1 MPKPTLLMIRPL
13 PQARD
18 FVQALTDQT
27 GKAPPTLFSPI
38 LQINPITADPV
49 PDNTQFLLFSSVNG
63 VNFFA
68 TQAQSRAIPALCVGE
83 TTAAA
88 ARAAGFS
95 AQSADG
101 TAQDLV
107 ELAIK
112 LASPDHGPL
121 IYVSGAIAASEID
134 EQLTKQGIQTQR
146 RIVYEQ
152 IAQNLSGEALKSL
165 KTNTIIPVSS
175 PNTAA
180 IFATQ
185 TDGIDLSSVTLVCI
199 SQNAATP
206 LRNSNAIQIIA
217 QTPTRAGMIAAI
229 SRLL

>member
-13 PQARD
+13 QQARD

-27 GKAPPTLFSPI
+27 GKTPPVLYSPI
-38 LQINPITADPV
+38 LEINAITAPFV
-49 PDNTQFLLFSSVNG
+49 PENTQFLLFTSVNG
-63 VNFFA
+63 VKFFA
-68 TQAQSRAIPALCVGE
+68 TQAQSRAIPALCVGD

-112 LASPDHGPL
+112 VANPDNGPL
-121 IYVSGAIAASEID
+121 IYVSGAIAATEID
-134 EQLTKQGIQTQR
+134 VELAEHGIPSQR

-152 IAQNLSGEALKSL
+152 VAQNLSDEALKSL
-165 KTNTIIPVSS
+165 KAKTIIPISS
-175 PNTAA
+175 PNIAA
-180 IFATQ
+180 IFAAQ
-185 TDGIDLSSVTLVCI
+185 THGIELSTITLVCI
-199 SQNAATP
+199 SENAANP
-206 LRNSNAIQIIA
+206 LRKTNATQIIA
-217 QTPTRAGMIAAI
+217 RSPTRAGMIAAI

>member
-49 PDNTQFLLFSSVNG
+49 PDNAQFLLFSSVNG

-112 LASPDHGPL
+112 LANPEKGPL
-121 IYVSGAIAASEID
+121 IYVSGAIAATEID
-134 EQLTKQGIQTQR
+134 AQLAKRGIETQR

-152 IAQNLSGEALKSL
+152 VAQNLSGEALKSL

-185 TDGIDLSSVTLVCI
+185 TDGIDLSSITLVCI
-199 SQNAATP
+199 SQNAAAP
-206 LRNSNAIQIIA
+206 LQNTNATQIIA
-217 QTPTRAGMIAAI
+217 QSPTRAGMIAAI